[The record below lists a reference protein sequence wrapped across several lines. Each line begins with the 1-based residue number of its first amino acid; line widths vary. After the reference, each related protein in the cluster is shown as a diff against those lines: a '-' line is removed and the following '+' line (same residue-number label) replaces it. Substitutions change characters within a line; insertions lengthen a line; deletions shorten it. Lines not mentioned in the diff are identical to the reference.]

1 MSSTSAAWISGRPM
15 ATRSSG
21 MPRMRSASIA
31 LLGFDETRISLSLSR
46 SGIPLGC
53 ERAQRALQSLLQ
65 MIGRFDAREAS
76 LHEVAQSFV
85 DGGAV
90 IAIGAERQMNSE
102 LLLARFVE
110 GTVEEKVNDSLYI
123 VTKHS
128 CFSFLVSW

>member
-1 MSSTSAAWISGRPM
+1 
-15 ATRSSG
+15 
-21 MPRMRSASIA
+21 
-31 LLGFDETRISLSLSR
+31 
-46 SGIPLGC
+46 
-53 ERAQRALQSLLQ
+53 
-65 MIGRFDAREAS
+65 MIGRFDARETS

-90 IAIGAERQMNSE
+90 IAVGAERQMDSE
-102 LLLARFVE
+102 LLLAGFVE